1 YHFVG
6 SFDAGNEGHSVCETL
21 FKEVVD
27 KNCDLFRERVGKDC
41 VLCHGVVFLEN
52 GTCRSGVA
60 TYTFVS
66 KPKLTNYLIPSSH
79 SLVKSK
85 LSFSTIFEELP
96 IVVHNSHLVTALL
109 HELDMPLADPAKL
122 RSLTSFN
129 DAAVSIRLAEENSP
143 LTPNFEVLDLELDP
157 FMEKNLED
165 LLDCTE
171 AQHQEQNNYMYWQ
184 RSVAREQ
191 AKVQQFLVKR
201 KAENAHRISQGQ
213 LPLLEEEAAAQMF
226 KMPPEPSRLESMLLN
241 AQMHNYCKQ
250 LNQFAGPSLGRL
262 FAVQELQK

>member
-1 YHFVG
+1 MKRILSNIY
-6 SFDAGNEGHSVCETL
+6 NE
-21 FKEVVD
+21 
-27 KNCDLFRERVGKDC
+27 
-41 VLCHGVVFLEN
+41 
-52 GTCRSGVA
+52 
-60 TYTFVS
+60 
-66 KPKLTNYLIPSSH
+66 YLLSHLH
-79 SLVKSK
+79 SLQKSK

-109 HELDMPLADPAKL
+109 HELDTPLADPARL

-129 DAAVSIRLAEENSP
+129 DATVSIRLAEENSP

-191 AKVQQFLVKR
+191 AKVQQFLIKR
-201 KAENAHRISQGQ
+201 VCLFVFIIILFSIILCTSSPSQ
-213 LPLLEEEAAAQMF
+213 
-226 KMPPEPSRLESMLLN
+226 
-241 AQMHNYCKQ
+241 
-250 LNQFAGPSLGRL
+250 
-262 FAVQELQK
+262 